1 MSDGTRIRHD
11 AGSAPAPDAA
21 TTTDVSAALADDAR
35 RQGMRKVIV
44 AAGVGHFVE
53 WFDFGLY
60 GTLATVISLYFFQQ
74 GDPQVA
80 LLSAFAVFGAG
91 FVMRPLGGLFW
102 GSLGDRVGRKTT
114 LATVILITSGATAVM
129 GILPTYQSVGLLA
142 PILLVVVRLV
152 QGFAAGGEGAGA
164 TTLLA
169 EFAPSN
175 RRGFVTS
182 FIDVF
187 GFAAFIVGGGLVF
200 LFTALAGDGALESWG
215 WRVLFLTAVP
225 LGLVGLYLRTKL
237 EDTPEFRAL
246 KAKGEVAANP
256 LRRSLRSSWRAL
268 LFCIGFVVLK
278 AVGHWILQTF
288 MPSYLQADLHY
299 SPMVSYGV
307 VVIGFLVIACLVP
320 FFGLLS
326 DRIGRKPVM
335 LAGCVGFLVLTYPTL
350 MLMDAGNFAAAA
362 AAMVLLG
369 LFMAMFDGAVSA
381 AMAELFPTA
390 IRYGSMGIAYNISV
404 AVFGGI
410 TPYFATWLIAATG
423 NTFAPAFYVMA
434 AAVITG
440 ITVLRARETHK
451 GGLAS

>member
-1 MSDGTRIRHD
+1 MSDGTRTQ
-11 AGSAPAPDAA
+11 ASVDAA
-21 TTTDVSAALADDAR
+21 TAPDVQVALGDDAR

-60 GTLATVISLYFFQQ
+60 GTLATVISLYFFKQ

-129 GILPTYQSVGLLA
+129 GILPTYQSVGMLA

-169 EFAPSN
+169 EYAPSN

-215 WRVLFLTAVP
+215 WRVLFLVAVP

-256 LRRSLRSSWRAL
+256 CAARSGPAGRPCSSASGSSSSR
-268 LFCIGFVVLK
+268 
-278 AVGHWILQTF
+278 
-288 MPSYLQADLHY
+288 PS
-299 SPMVSYGV
+299 
-307 VVIGFLVIACLVP
+307 
-320 FFGLLS
+320 
-326 DRIGRKPVM
+326 
-335 LAGCVGFLVLTYPTL
+335 
-350 MLMDAGNFAAAA
+350 
-362 AAMVLLG
+362 
-369 LFMAMFDGAVSA
+369 
-381 AMAELFPTA
+381 
-390 IRYGSMGIAYNISV
+390 
-404 AVFGGI
+404 
-410 TPYFATWLIAATG
+410 ATG
-423 NTFAPAFYVMA
+423 SCRPSCPPTCRR
-434 AAVITG
+434 TSG
-440 ITVLRARETHK
+440 TRRWCRT
-451 GGLAS
+451 ASSSSASW

>member
-215 WRVLFLTAVP
+215 WRVLFLIAVP

-434 AAVITG
+434 AAAITG

>member
-1 MSDGTRIRHD
+1 MSDGTRTRN
-11 AGSAPAPDAA
+11 SADAA
-21 TTTDVSAALADDAR
+21 TSADLPTGLGDTAR
-35 RQGMRKVIV
+35 RQEMRKVIV

-60 GTLATVISLYFFQQ
+60 GTLATVIALYFFEQ

-169 EFAPSN
+169 EYAPSN

-187 GFAAFIVGGGLVF
+187 GFLAFIVGGGLVF
-200 LFTALAGDGALESWG
+200 LFTALAGGDALQSWG
-215 WRVLFLTAVP
+215 WRVLFLIAVP
-225 LGLVGLYLRTKL
+225 LGLVGLYLRQKL

-246 KAKGEVAANP
+246 KAKGEVAADP
-256 LRRSLRSSWRAL
+256 LRRSIRSSWKGL
-268 LFCIGFVVLK
+268 LFCVGFVVLK

-288 MPSYLQADLHY
+288 MPSYLQTDLHY
-299 SPMVSYGV
+299 SPLASYGV
-307 VVIGFLVIACLVP
+307 VVLGFIVIAALVP

-335 LAGCVGFLVLTYPTL
+335 LAGCTGFVVLTYPTL
-350 MLMDAGNFAAAA
+350 MLMNAGNVVAAA
-362 AAMVLLG
+362 AAMMLLG
-369 LFMAMFDGAVSA
+369 LFMAAFDGAVSA
-381 AMAELFPTA
+381 AMAELFPTS

-404 AVFGGI
+404 ALFGGI
-410 TPYFATWLIAATG
+410 TPYFATWLITATG

-434 AAVITG
+434 AALVTG
-440 ITVLRARETHK
+440 ITVLRARETNRAP
-451 GGLAS
+451 LRAE